1 MEEINQKWRF
11 WFKLRFLMKD
21 QTSAE
26 GLPDKSRKPY
36 WNPVKRLDMSDVQ
49 NQTVQ
54 FAKPDTLVLTGQKYW
69 IFRE

>member
-1 MEEINQKWRF
+1 
-11 WFKLRFLMKD
+11 MKD
-21 QTSAE
+21 QTSTE

-36 WNPVKRLDMSDVQ
+36 WNPVKRPDMSDVQ